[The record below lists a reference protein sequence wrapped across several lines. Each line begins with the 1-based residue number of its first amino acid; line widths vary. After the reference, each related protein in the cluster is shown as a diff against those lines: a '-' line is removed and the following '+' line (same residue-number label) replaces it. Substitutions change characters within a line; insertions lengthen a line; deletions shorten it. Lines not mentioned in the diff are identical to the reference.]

1 MQTTINPWV
10 KHEQIKTPK
19 DTSNRSFPSILTGM
33 PESGDGLF
41 PVFHEI

>member
-10 KHEQIKTPK
+10 KHEEIKTPK
-19 DTSNRSFPSILTGM
+19 DTSNLSSPSIVTEM
-33 PESGDGLF
+33 PGPGDGLF